1 MEIITKLLST
11 RDQTL
16 RFFELSDEDLSRSY
30 APAKWSIRFIMHH
43 LADAEAVLSERIR
56 RTISEP
62 RPVLWAFDQDKW
74 AAGLDY
80 SQMRLGL

>member
-1 MEIITKLLST
+1 MDIITKLEST

-16 RFFELSDEDLSRSY
+16 RYFDLSNEDLDRSY
-30 APAKWSIRFIMHH
+30 AAGKWSIRFIMHH

-62 RPVLWAFDQDKW
+62 RPVLWALLNITSG
-74 AAGLDY
+74 AEN
-80 SQMRLGL
+80 